1 MNKFFL
7 DLGVQ
12 PLANNFLKKYSA
24 KQPKYNLK
32 LYFNTKSKMVSISK
46 RIPSSVMF
54 NSKYPYRSS
63 MSSTM
68 RTSFRQLS
76 NEIKKKFNPKLLL
89 EIGSNDGALLTHFNK
104 DKAIGVEP
112 CKNLAKIT
120 KAKRYYTYDDYWNL
134 ELSSKIKKKFKEV
147 DLIYSANT
155 LTHINN
161 LNDVFKSINLILSED
176 GVLIVEDP
184 SLLECIKNNAY
195 DQFYNEHIYVFSA
208 IALKNLLKKFN
219 LEIFDVKD
227 LPTHGGS
234 LRYFIKKR
242 NNKKYYVKPSVKKQI
257 DKEIKNGLEKFKTY
271 KDFAIKSIKSKKLF
285 IKILNKIRNNNKK
298 IIGYGATAKAVTVL
312 NYCNIDY
319 DLIKNFTDTTPE
331 KVNTFLPGKNIKIL
345 GYKKDILKNY
355 DYAFLGAWNFKKE
368 IFKKEKTYINNG
380 GKFITHV
387 PFPRIINK

>member
-7 DLGVQ
+7 NLGIQ

-24 KQPKYNLK
+24 RQHKYNLK

-68 RTSFRQLS
+68 RLSFKKLS
-76 NEIKKKFNPKLLL
+76 NEIKKKFDPKLLL

-120 KAKRYYTYDDYWNL
+120 KAKKYFTYDHYWDL
-134 ELSSKIKKKFKEV
+134 KLSFKIKKKFKEV

-155 LTHINN
+155 LTHISN
-161 LNDVFKSINLILSED
+161 LKDVFKSINLILSDE
-176 GVLIVEDP
+176 GVLIIEDP

-219 LEIFDVKD
+219 LEIFDIKN
-227 LPTHGGS
+227 LTTHGGS
-234 LRYFIKKR
+234 LRYYIKRK
-242 NNKKYYVKPSVKKQI
+242 NNKAIKINVSVKKQLSN
-257 DKEIKNGLEKFKTY
+257 EIRYGLHKLTTYQKFAANVINSKNSLLDIF
-271 KDFAIKSIKSKKLF
+271 KKLN
-285 IKILNKIRNNNKK
+285 ILKKK

-312 NYCNIDY
+312 NYCNIDNK
-319 DLIKNFTDTTPE
+319 LIQNFTDTTPE
-331 KVNTFLPGKNIKIL
+331 KINMFLPGKNIKIL
-345 GYKKDILKNY
+345 KYNKNILKNY
-355 DYAFLGAWNFKKE
+355 DYAYLGAWNFTKE
-368 IFKKEKTYINNG
+368 IINKENKYIKKG
-380 GKFITHV
+380 LKFITHI
-387 PFPRIINK
+387 PYPRIL